1 MKRNQN
7 RFAQGFFLGVVSM
20 LIVLGCIFAG
30 MFIAQRENRNK
41 TITGKTERKLE
52 ELKSMIDYYYLDSVK
67 MEDLESGVYK
77 GLLSGLNDPY
87 SVYYTKE
94 EYQEILEDTTG
105 NYVGIGVLISQDAE
119 TGVITIVRCFEG
131 SPAKEV
137 GIMDGDVLYKVEDK
151 EVTGEPVDKVVARI
165 KGSKKDKIH
174 LTVYRGKTSEY
185 KDFDVERRNVSVPTV
200 EAKMLD
206 KEKGIGYVQIIQF
219 DEVTF
224 NQFRDAMEALK
235 SQGMKSV
242 VFDVRDNPGGM
253 YDTVCK
259 ILDQILP
266 TGTIVYTEDKNGKR
280 EEMFSDANFLDMPII
295 VLQNKNSAS
304 ASEIFAG
311 AIQDFG
317 AGQIVGG
324 QSFGKGIVQQ
334 FFPLRDGSAIKLTI
348 QKYFTPKGVN
358 IHGKGITPDIKIE
371 DDVTTATD
379 EPLDKAVRIL
389 NGESDSE
396 ETTAEQAVQNDKNNE
411 EVTTGEAGQTG
422 EQSTSGKN
430 SSSSKKE
437 IKKKKGSKKKKSKT
451 KKK

>member
-206 KEKGIGYVQIIQF
+206 KEKGIGYLAVSLGYFRTLFSCSGKSTSSEVPEDVQKKMGMSEGLVRYSVGL
-219 DEVTF
+219 DNDMEMTF
-224 NQFRDAMEALK
+224 E
-235 SQGMKSV
+235 
-242 VFDVRDNPGGM
+242 
-253 YDTVCK
+253 
-259 ILDQILP
+259 
-266 TGTIVYTEDKNGKR
+266 
-280 EEMFSDANFLDMPII
+280 
-295 VLQNKNSAS
+295 
-304 ASEIFAG
+304 
-311 AIQDFG
+311 
-317 AGQIVGG
+317 
-324 QSFGKGIVQQ
+324 
-334 FFPLRDGSAIKLTI
+334 
-348 QKYFTPKGVN
+348 
-358 IHGKGITPDIKIE
+358 KIE
-371 DDVTTATD
+371 
-379 EPLDKAVRIL
+379 
-389 NGESDSE
+389 ESL
-396 ETTAEQAVQNDKNNE
+396 
-411 EVTTGEAGQTG
+411 
-422 EQSTSGKN
+422 
-430 SSSSKKE
+430 KE
-437 IKKKKGSKKKKSKT
+437 LGFIK
-451 KKK
+451 